1 MKLIDKIL
9 IILILT
15 FSFQSLTKADDLSDF
30 QIEGIS
36 VGDSLLLHL
45 TIDDIKIT
53 ENNPTYYKD
62 KKYVVVFVNKL
73 SSIYEV
79 IQVTY
84 KPNDK
89 NYIIEAVEGLIDFPN
104 DMSSCNRL
112 KKKITDEIVLLVE
125 DYDIVEDK
133 GEHQADTFGKSE
145 AFSTWIYPK
154 NGGYIAITCSDYSEE
169 ANKENG
175 WTDQLSVVVG
185 SEKLKEF
192 LMNEAYN

>member
-45 TIDDIKIT
+45 TIDDIKIA
-53 ENNPTYYKD
+53 ENNLTYYKD

-89 NYIIEAVEGLIDFPN
+89 ISEIWFWQN
-104 DMSSCNRL
+104 NRVC
-112 KKKITDEIVLLVE
+112 E
-125 DYDIVEDK
+125 
-133 GEHQADTFGKSE
+133 
-145 AFSTWIYPK
+145 
-154 NGGYIAITCSDYSEE
+154 
-169 ANKENG
+169 
-175 WTDQLSVVVG
+175 
-185 SEKLKEF
+185 
-192 LMNEAYN
+192 

>member
-1 MKLIDKIL
+1 MRKFLL
-9 IILILT
+9 ILILIL
-15 FSFQSLTKADDLSDF
+15 SFQSWTKADDLSDF

-36 VGDSLLLHL
+36 IGDSLLLHL
-45 TIDDIKIT
+45 TLDDIKIA

-62 KKYVVVFVNKL
+62 KKYIVVFINKL
-73 SSIYEV
+73 SSIYEL

-84 KPNDK
+84 NPNDK
-89 NYIIEAVEGLIDFPN
+89 NYIIESVEGLNDFPN
-104 DMSSCNRL
+104 DISSCNRSR
-112 KKKITDEIVLLVE
+112 KKIIDEIVLLVE

-133 GEHQADTFGKSE
+133 GEHEADTFGKSV

-154 NGGYIAITCSDYSEE
+154 SGGYIAITCTDYSEE
-169 ANKENG
+169 AKKEKG
-175 WTDQLSVVVG
+175 WIDQLSVVVG